1 MVYNWLFSSTTFKK
15 VLRSFPVAQ
24 TVKNLPTVQETWVQ
38 SLGGEVSLEK
48 GMATDSNILAWRM
61 PWMEEPGGLL
71 SMCLQKSQT
80 QLSD

>member
-38 SLGGEVSLEK
+38 SLGWEDLLEK
-48 GMATDSNILAWRM
+48 EMTPTPAFL
-61 PWMEEPGGLL
+61 PGEFHGQRSLVGHN
-71 SMCLQKSQT
+71 SQGCRE
-80 QLSD
+80 SDVTE

>member
-38 SLGGEVSLEK
+38 SLGWEDPMEKEMTPIPVLLTGEFHGQRSLV
-48 GMATDSNILAWRM
+48 GHN
-61 PWMEEPGGLL
+61 
-71 SMCLQKSQT
+71 SQGCKELDMT
-80 QLSD
+80 E